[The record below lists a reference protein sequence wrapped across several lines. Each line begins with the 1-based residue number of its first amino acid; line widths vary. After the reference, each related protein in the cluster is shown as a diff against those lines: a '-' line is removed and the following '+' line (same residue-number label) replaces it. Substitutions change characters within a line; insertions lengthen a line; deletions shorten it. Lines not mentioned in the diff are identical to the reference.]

1 MAPKTWHLCNL
12 VTFAFLSRSLNLIC
26 GLASLLLGDIFET
39 FPAVSLPLRF
49 LSPRNGT
56 AGPPSEGSAAP
67 NPCYTVLQQKA
78 TSWKVFFSGVTRE
91 FNTGREGNKGEG
103 RPELMDSDMRQRS

>member
-1 MAPKTWHLCNL
+1 MAYLCNL
-12 VTFAFLSRSLNLIC
+12 VIFAFLSHSLNLIC

-39 FPAVSLPLRF
+39 FPTVSLPLRF

-56 AGPPSEGSAAP
+56 AGPLSEGSAAP
-67 NPCYTVLQQKA
+67 NPCYRVLQQKA

-103 RPELMDSDMRQRS
+103 RPEPMDSDMR